1 MNVYGRMYVGT
12 KDKSTSY
19 VKYDPTENDGK
30 GLLTVKAKLIV
41 ESDDGD
47 VTLIEGGMIRTNLIK
62 TDELFANVGNFVKEL
77 HVGLISD
84 SNYHFNVST
93 TGKLEIKDNSNIV

>member
-19 VKYDPTENDGK
+19 VKYDPTENGGK

-47 VTLIEGGMIRTNLIK
+47 VTLIEGGKIKTNLIDVDK
-62 TDELFANVGNFVKEL
+62 VIADIGIWTNQ
-77 HVGLISD
+77 I
-84 SNYHFNVST
+84 
-93 TGKLEIKDNSNIV
+93 